1 MVQKLQPEWIYN
13 IEIATLFL
21 MLALEITM
29 TISKQ
34 ESLKI
39 FVKIVNVIVYS
50 IFIFVVY
57 CIKREV
63 VKEIIC

>member
-1 MVQKLQPEWIYN
+1 MVQKLQPEWMYN